1 MNPDT
6 NHKSTLL
13 YVGNKLSHCGFTPGV
28 IETLG
33 PLLEAEGYKVFYAG
47 TFKNKILRLLE
58 MLFKTLTTGRK
69 VDYILI
75 DTYSTSAFCYAYLAG
90 RVAKLT
96 GTKYIPIL
104 HGGSLPDRLASSKR
118 SCDRLFKNSYANVA
132 VSGYLRHEFEKAGY
146 STVVIPNSIDISLY
160 PFKKRENPR
169 AKLLWVRSFH
179 RQYNP
184 NMAANVLAELLKSH
198 PDAELCMVGP
208 DKDGSMDEFKTLIN
222 SIGIAKHVT
231 ITGKLSREEWIKL
244 SENYDFFINTTN
256 VDNTP
261 VSVIEAM
268 ALGFCVIT
276 TNPGGV
282 PYLLQD
288 GIDSM
293 LLQPGNSHTM
303 TEKVKQLI
311 ADPDLAAILSENARR
326 KAESFDWV
334 KIKNDWLELLNN

>member
-75 DTYSTSAFCYAYLAG
+75 DTYSTSAFWYAYMAG
-90 RVAKLT
+90 RVAKLVR
-96 GTKYIPIL
+96 TKYIPIL
-104 HGGSLPDRLASSKR
+104 HGGSLPDRLVRSKR

-132 VSGYLRHEFEKAGY
+132 VSGYLRYEFEKAGY

-160 PFKKRENPR
+160 PFKKREYPR

-184 NMAANVLAELLKSH
+184 NMAAVVLSELLKNH

-208 DKDGSMDEFKTLIN
+208 DKDGSMNEFKTFIN

-231 ITGKLSREEWIKL
+231 ITGKLSKEEWIKL

-261 VSVIEAM
+261 VSVIEALS
-268 ALGFCVIT
+268 LGLAVIS
-276 TNPGGV
+276 TNPGGI
-282 PYLLQD
+282 PFLLTD
-288 GIDSM
+288 NH
-293 LLQPGNSHTM
+293 NSCLVSCGD
-303 TEKVKQLI
+303 TEKMAEKIDILI
-311 ADPDLAAILSENARR
+311 KNPSQYYQIITNGRKLAER
-326 KAESFDWV
+326 FDWNE
-334 KIKNDWLELLNN
+334 IKNRWQDLVY